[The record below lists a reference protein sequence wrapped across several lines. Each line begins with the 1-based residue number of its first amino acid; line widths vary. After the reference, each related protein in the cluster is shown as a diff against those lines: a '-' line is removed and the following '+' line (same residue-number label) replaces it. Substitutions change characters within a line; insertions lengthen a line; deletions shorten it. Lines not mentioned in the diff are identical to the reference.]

1 LGVGSIMK
9 GEPAMSETLFHIGLA
24 PVYAAMAFEA
34 WTLRHSRMA
43 CCYALAAYLAVVFA
57 VGQNI

>member
-1 LGVGSIMK
+1 MK
-9 GEPAMSETLFHIGLA
+9 GEPAMSETLFHISLA
-24 PVYAAMAFEA
+24 TVYAAMAFET

-43 CCYALAAYLAVVFA
+43 CCYAPTAYLAVAFA

>member
-1 LGVGSIMK
+1 MK